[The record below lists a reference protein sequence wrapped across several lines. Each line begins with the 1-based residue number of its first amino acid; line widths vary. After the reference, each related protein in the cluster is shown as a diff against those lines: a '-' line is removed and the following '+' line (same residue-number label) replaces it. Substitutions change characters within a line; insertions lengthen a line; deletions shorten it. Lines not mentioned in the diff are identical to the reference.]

1 MDANFL
7 ESVKENLVAQ
17 KEKITNSLE
26 AQNTDMKNLVK
37 IVDSGDEADV
47 ASDAVDRTLL
57 DSLSDLYITDIPSEL
72 ITLLIKE
79 QINNISAFSIE
90 KQNLVGYDGM
100 GQTYSIPGMN
110 LYVMIPN
117 QESVVAASNKILE
130 YMNS

>member
-57 DSLSDLYITDIPSEL
+57 DSLSAQDAQRLRLIDNALDRIRQGKYGLCAKCGKEIPQARLEAL
-72 ITLLIKE
+72 PYALMCVGCA
-79 QINNISAFSIE
+79 SAE
-90 KQNLVGYDGM
+90 
-100 GQTYSIPGMN
+100 
-110 LYVMIPN
+110 
-117 QESVVAASNKILE
+117 ERRRR
-130 YMNS
+130 

>member
-57 DSLSDLYITDIPSEL
+57 DSLGQQDMNRLNLINNALSRIAQGKYGVCIGCGKDIPIARLESLPWTGMCVDCKSKSERQG
-72 ITLLIKE
+72 K
-79 QINNISAFSIE
+79 
-90 KQNLVGYDGM
+90 
-100 GQTYSIPGMN
+100 
-110 LYVMIPN
+110 
-117 QESVVAASNKILE
+117 
-130 YMNS
+130 